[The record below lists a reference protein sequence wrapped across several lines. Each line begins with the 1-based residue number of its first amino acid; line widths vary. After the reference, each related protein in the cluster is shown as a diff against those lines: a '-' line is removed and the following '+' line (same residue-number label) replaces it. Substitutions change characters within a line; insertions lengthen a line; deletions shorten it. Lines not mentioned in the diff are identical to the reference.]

1 MKSLDGGICFHLKY
15 RKNHS
20 ILELMGTREA
30 QSHSIHS
37 GAGDTQCCPQVPRA
51 GGRST
56 VSQHQNCKASSFFTG
71 FRPPALPGSPQFTLQ
86 ERMRSVGMA
95 LRGVTAVSNNGE
107 QKPPPEKGAGSPLQ
121 PREAGS
127 GGNPQGR
134 TKEEAAEWWPAP
146 APLLPPDPPALF
158 LPVCPDKS
166 KNWGLSQL
174 PISLSNEIMTTGACC
189 YFWFSRWVQ
198 WKRWKPWQQ
207 QFRCFITIT
216 CNTSGALK
224 DLKLLCTEVLGAPHS
239 CCSPS

>member
-1 MKSLDGGICFHLKY
+1 
-15 RKNHS
+15 
-20 ILELMGTREA
+20 MGTREA

-56 VSQHQNCKASSFFTG
+56 VSQHQNCKVSSFFTG

-121 PREAGS
+121 PREAA

-158 LPVCPDKS
+158 P
-166 KNWGLSQL
+166 LSVPTKAKTEGSLNFQL
-174 PISLSNEIMTTGACC
+174 VFQM
-189 YFWFSRWVQ
+189 
-198 WKRWKPWQQ
+198 K
-207 QFRCFITIT
+207 
-216 CNTSGALK
+216 
-224 DLKLLCTEVLGAPHS
+224 
-239 CCSPS
+239 